1 MSRPSV
7 AREVRRMW
15 ENDPL
20 RNFSEARVGAWTP
33 QTGGGYAGPYVCERC
48 KKDVSGVYEDENG
61 RTWQFSDC
69 RELTRSRGE
78 PASKPPQ
85 TPKSGYPAQY
95 KSIYPT

>member
-15 ENDPL
+15 ENGPS
-20 RNFSEARVGAWTP
+20 RNFSETRVGAWTP

-61 RTWQFSDC
+61 RTWQCSDC

-78 PASKPPQ
+78 QPVSLRKR
-85 TPKSGYPAQY
+85 PK
-95 KSIYPT
+95 